1 MDGKSARPTIGVRC
15 KLVNVETPL
24 REGERFILRQKNIP
38 KRTIRP
44 VGMPTYGFCRAFR
57 KHAAQSTPGSLRVM
71 VGQAIVKL
79 SSDFPR
85 VSFEALRDFIARALA
100 AQGLAAEDARRVGEL
115 MAEADLQGS
124 DGHGVIRLPQYS
136 KRIQAGGINVRPNI
150 RVIRDKPAMAVIDG
164 DNGMGHLVVSQAVDL
179 AMAKARECGVG
190 WVSVRHSNHAGPAS
204 LYARKP
210 LQHQMLGLY
219 FAVGN
224 ANHLPPWGG
233 TDMLLSTNP
242 IAAAF
247 PAASEPP
254 VVLDMATT
262 VAAYGKVKAK
272 AKRGE
277 PLPVG
282 WMIDREG
289 KPLTDAARAN
299 EGFLLPIGEHKG
311 YGLALMVGL
320 LAGTLGGAAMG
331 REVIDFNAD
340 HQSVTNT
347 GQAILVIDLAAFG
360 EPAAFMQSVD
370 TLIRDIRGS
379 QRLPG
384 VERIWLPGEQSHER
398 RKAWKDGGIPLAP
411 ALFSELDPLADTLK
425 IARLPRKIG

>member
-1 MDGKSARPTIGVRC
+1 MTATSA
-15 KLVNVETPL
+15 
-24 REGERFILRQKNIP
+24 
-38 KRTIRP
+38 
-44 VGMPTYGFCRAFR
+44 
-57 KHAAQSTPGSLRVM
+57 S
-71 VGQAIVKL
+71 
-79 SSDFPR
+79 PR
-85 VSFEALRDFIARALA
+85 VTFEALRDFIRAA
-100 AQGLAAEDARRVGEL
+100 FVVQGLPESDAGQVATL

-136 KRIQAGGINVRPNI
+136 RRIQAGGINVRPDI
-150 RVIRDKPAMAVIDG
+150 RVVREKAAMAVIDG
-164 DNGMGHLVVSQAVDL
+164 DNGMGHLVVSRAVDL
-179 AMAKARECGVG
+179 AIAKARECGVG
-190 WVSVRHSNHAGPAS
+190 WVSTHYSNHAGPAS

-210 LQHQMLGLY
+210 LEHQMLGLY

-233 TDMLLSTNP
+233 MEMLLSTNP

-247 PAASEPP
+247 PAGDEPP

-262 VAAYGKVKAK
+262 VAAYGKVKAR

-289 KPLTDAARAN
+289 KPLTDATRAG

-331 REVIDFNAD
+331 RDVIDFNAD
-340 HQSVTNT
+340 HVSVTNT
-347 GQAILVIDLAAFG
+347 GQAILVLDLAAFG
-360 EPAAFMQSVD
+360 DPAAFGEALD
-370 TLIRDIRGS
+370 ALIRDIRGS
-379 QRLPG
+379 ARLPG
-384 VERIWLPGEQSHER
+384 VERIWLPGEQSHLKREAA
-398 RKAWKDGGIPLAP
+398 RKAGIALASS
-411 ALFSELDPLADTLK
+411 LVSELDQLADSL
-425 IARLPRKIG
+425 RLPRLARLGEAGPV